1 MPAFSYTISTG
12 QNSTTPGNTV
22 AANLNTLGG
31 KPTSVQ
37 LSFTSST
44 ANNDVTLQYTLDDL
58 QRVASTSVLWG
69 FISSGGI
76 TANTTTPSHFAST
89 TWSDSP
95 FFAQILS
102 PIAAVRMGST
112 AFNGG
117 TCTMRVSQ
125 GEAW

>member
-69 FISSGGI
+69 LHHRQHHDALALCFHHMVGQSVFRADTLPDCCGQDGVHS
-76 TANTTTPSHFAST
+76 
-89 TWSDSP
+89 
-95 FFAQILS
+95 L
-102 PIAAVRMGST
+102 
-112 AFNGG
+112 
-117 TCTMRVSQ
+117 
-125 GEAW
+125 